1 LTKAF
6 CFVKLATIE
15 AKGVRI
21 MIPQISIIDII
32 RFKREHFCF
41 KTENKACYVLT
52 CRIRGESLFFCN
64 GEEFLAKR
72 GDVLYIP
79 TGSSYTQS
87 CEEETLICFH
97 LNISG
102 QALSDMALFSVQDPQ
117 KMCEL
122 FERAERLWREKPT
135 NYEFLCMSLL
145 YEIISNVHIFPNER
159 PQHAASILKPA
170 IEYLDEHL
178 FDAALSWELV
188 CKQAHISRTYFNK
201 LFLQTY
207 ACTPTAYA
215 NEKRIERAKQFL
227 NSGGFSNEEIASL
240 CGFRDVKYFY
250 VIFKKLTGYTTK
262 EYKRRM
268 EIYSAP

>member
-1 LTKAF
+1 ML
-6 CFVKLATIE
+6 
-15 AKGVRI
+15 
-21 MIPQISIIDII
+21 PHISIVDII
-32 RFKREHFCF
+32 RFKREHFSF
-41 KTENKACYVLT
+41 KTENKAFYVLT
-52 CRIRGESLFFCN
+52 CRIQGESLFFCN
-64 GEEFLAKR
+64 GTEYLAKK

-79 TGSSYTQS
+79 TGSSYAQN

-102 QALSDMALFSVQDPQ
+102 QALSNMALFSVQDPE

-122 FERAERLWREKPT
+122 FERAERLWKEKPE
-135 NYEFLCMSLL
+135 NYEPLCMSLL
-145 YEIISNVHIFPNER
+145 YEIISNVHIFPDER
-159 PQHAASILKPA
+159 PQHAADILKPT
-170 IEYLDEHL
+170 IEYLNEHL
-178 FDAALSWELV
+178 FDADLSWEQI
-188 CKQAHISRTYFNK
+188 CQKAHISRTYFNK
-201 LFLQTY
+201 LFRQTY

-262 EYKRRM
+262 EYKRSIEDSPARL
-268 EIYSAP
+268 IAPI